1 MVLLKYFAKES
12 KEDWSR
18 EVDIAKSLSFCDQP
32 HASLVRYRW
41 HSKGEKAEK
50 KNRSFLFICHRSQ
63 FIILDVS
70 CFVNSPKKVPCNS
83 FILRLQWTNFDTNSY
98 LAQG

>member
-32 HASLVRYRW
+32 HASLLRYRW
-41 HSKGEKAEK
+41 HCKGEKTAK
-50 KNRSFLFICHRSQ
+50 KNVVFCLSAIAHRLLYLTFLT
-63 FIILDVS
+63 L
-70 CFVNSPKKVPCNS
+70 
-83 FILRLQWTNFDTNSY
+83 
-98 LAQG
+98 

>member
-41 HSKGEKAEK
+41 HSKGEKAGK
-50 KNRSFLFICHRSQ
+50 KIVVFCLSAIARSLLYLTFLA
-63 FIILDVS
+63 L
-70 CFVNSPKKVPCNS
+70 
-83 FILRLQWTNFDTNSY
+83 
-98 LAQG
+98 

>member
-32 HASLVRYRW
+32 HASLLRYRW
-41 HSKGEKAEK
+41 HSKGEKTEK
-50 KNRSFLFICHRSQ
+50 SVVFCLSAIAHRLLYLTFLA
-63 FIILDVS
+63 L
-70 CFVNSPKKVPCNS
+70 
-83 FILRLQWTNFDTNSY
+83 
-98 LAQG
+98 